1 MTEEQKMLACSLYRK
16 RARKILF
23 GFLVETVLITALLE
37 FLVVFLGKN
46 SEPELLVFIGVL
58 SVIALTAIRIRD
70 IVYMVKLF
78 SAAAYISKNDMK
90 MLLAAPSG
98 FYKSMAQRLLSRY
111 NITPDMARFT
121 LDGKEHKAMI
131 RNMLRLDKGSR
142 QLLVF
147 RGGRVFAVPA
157 VFMKEL
163 AKQAKQREI

>member
-1 MTEEQKMLACSLYRK
+1 MTEEQKSLACSLYRK
-16 RARKILF
+16 RAWKITL
-23 GFLVETVLITALLE
+23 GFLAELVIVTALLE
-37 FLVVFLGKN
+37 FLIVFLGKN
-46 SEPELLVFIGVL
+46 REPSLLVFVGVMF
-58 SVIALTAIRIRD
+58 VVVLTAIRIRD
-70 IVYMVKLF
+70 VVYVVKLF
-78 SAAAYISKNDMK
+78 SAAAYISKNDME
-90 MLLAAPSG
+90 MLLVAPSG

-147 RGGRVFAVPA
+147 RGGKVFAVPA